1 MSKSS
6 YPTRDSESQ
15 IVQVV
20 TGMMSTHTSS
30 DNDDVIFVKVLVAVA
45 LTLNRSISSNGL
57 PYVPKIL
64 LDRAS
69 LPLLAAARGAA
80 HTDDHDGVKGNCE
93 QRGCGADSHAAAKT
107 RVSTGILDDLR
118 GERGHGF
125 GP

>member
-1 MSKSS
+1 
-6 YPTRDSESQ
+6 
-15 IVQVV
+15 
-20 TGMMSTHTSS
+20 MMSTHTSS
-30 DNDDVIFVKVLVAVA
+30 NNDDIIFVKVFVTVV

-69 LPLLAAARGAA
+69 LLLLLATARRPAD
-80 HTDDHDGVKGNCE
+80 TDDHDGVKGDCE
-93 QRGCGADSHAAAKT
+93 QRGCGANSHAAAKT